1 MVQNF
6 SIIDNLLDGR
16 IKYNIK
22 YNILQ
27 AGLNWKPG
35 MKFKKSQIL
44 IYWSIMYKFFL
55 QFLTPWPRIEGLI
68 GQETSVTVAK

>member
-27 AGLNWKPG
+27 AGLN
-35 MKFKKSQIL
+35 
-44 IYWSIMYKFFL
+44 
-55 QFLTPWPRIEGLI
+55 
-68 GQETSVTVAK
+68 